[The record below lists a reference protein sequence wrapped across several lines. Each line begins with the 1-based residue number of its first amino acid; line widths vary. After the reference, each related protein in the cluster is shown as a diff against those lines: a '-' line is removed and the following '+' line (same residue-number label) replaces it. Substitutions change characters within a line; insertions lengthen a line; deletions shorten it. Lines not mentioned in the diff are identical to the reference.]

1 MTIIY
6 KMVMILGGIL
16 LESLYKIH
24 SKNILIGAIGA
35 FFNAFGVNCFILSS
49 KLGEGG
55 TIGLSLILKYTLE
68 LSPAL
73 TSLII
78 NIIVIMIGW
87 KYLSKQTAIYTLITV
102 VITSIFLDLTEP
114 LTLGLNDPMVNAI
127 FAGAFIGIGAGLI
140 IASGSTLG
148 GPSVIAKIINKYFNI
163 KTSKAI
169 FILDSLIVLSFLL
182 VLPVIKVLFTI
193 IMLFITEKATA
204 FIIEG
209 FNPKKAVTII
219 STNHEI
225 IGNKINHLTG
235 KGATLIKGKGTFS
248 HENVDVLYVVVHQA
262 QITKIKNIVLS
273 EDEDAFVV
281 IHDVRDVLGKGFM
294 NLT

>member
-1 MTIIY
+1 M
-6 KMVMILGGIL
+6 
-16 LESLYKIH
+16 ESLYKIH

-219 STNHEI
+219 STI
-225 IGNKINHLTG
+225 MK
-235 KGATLIKGKGTFS
+235 
-248 HENVDVLYVVVHQA
+248 
-262 QITKIKNIVLS
+262 
-273 EDEDAFVV
+273 
-281 IHDVRDVLGKGFM
+281 
-294 NLT
+294 